1 MNAIQLIKPV
11 RKSYIND
18 VAEDLFGKPLKSLT
32 KSEYFELVMIMN
44 QRILN
49 DYQETGMTDI
59 QTTISYAMDTLLL
72 GHLPLFT
79 VLPLFLIGAI
89 LILAAYE
96 GDA

>member
-1 MNAIQLIKPV
+1 
-11 RKSYIND
+11 
-18 VAEDLFGKPLKSLT
+18 
-32 KSEYFELVMIMN
+32 
-44 QRILN
+44 
-49 DYQETGMTDI
+49 MTDI

-72 GHLPLFT
+72 DHLPLFT